1 MRTPQNLLF
10 LVFLTIW
17 NKSPRPSS
25 AKVTSYCG
33 PVGVVNQ
40 IDNKSS
46 LVLLG
51 GLFPLHKFE
60 GQGRDNCGKTI
71 TKKGFQRSLG
81 MVFAIEQINNNASF
95 LPGIKLAYDIR
106 DSCTS
111 SVTSL
116 EESLTFLPEFS
127 QQDGKC
133 LGSAH
138 TVSSVVGPSDTGNC
152 IPTQNLLRLF
162 QIPQIAYAATGVEL
176 SDKSRYDYFFRVI
189 PPDTFQAKA
198 MADIVA
204 YFNWTYVAAVYSD
217 DVYGSNG
224 IQEFIR
230 EFRSRNDSNNCIAQR
245 FAIKE
250 NPSDKEIRRVV
261 NAFRQPWVSNS
272 SVIVFFGQNEH
283 ADAILEEWKRNSTGL
298 KHMVWIAS
306 DSAATSIQASLYD
319 QAHGMIGVEPSF
331 TPNTAYDEW
340 FKSLSLSNTAGSPWF
355 EEYWKSIFH
364 CNSTTCP
371 EGLTFGNDS
380 SYSQNSK
387 VNFSMEAVYAVANAL
402 HDMHQTLCNGTPG
415 LCAGMLQDSGR
426 RINGGLLHKYLRN
439 ATLNYPRGA
448 KEPLFDAN
456 QDRVGG
462 YTIYNLQKFGDSF
475 RYEEIGTWKE
485 NSLELNLSKGLEW
498 GPQTNSVPQSLCSLP
513 CQLGQY
519 RSTVPGQPCCWQCI
533 DCGAGQVSDAI
544 TCVVCPETHKPS
556 DEKSVCQE
564 IEKSYLKWD
573 HPWATVILILSM
585 IGVCGTVLAGVF
597 YIAFHKK
604 QAIIA
609 GNRVMSAVIMG
620 GILISFCLPILYL
633 GRPTATTCA
642 LRRVGISVC
651 FSICFGALLVKISRI
666 YRVVN
671 RVSLGQSLQKPRFI
685 NAKSQLF
692 MVALIVFIPLVIVAI
707 WLTLEQPT
715 VKTNILVRWESV
727 EIRCGAD
734 PRIGLSVILVYNLLL
749 LIGCVYFTIRTRK
762 VPKEYNEARFIHFAV
777 ITSGIVWIAFIAF
790 YYSTTGLPE
799 LYIITAQVT
808 AILITAAVLLLFL
821 ILHKIYSVL
830 KNEKDIESLINTP
843 SSALRRASTARKTID
858 LRNAKSSQSMESSDD
873 LHLVKRKHNDL
884 KRNYAEQTPVS
895 IMSFEDE
902 PHEIALQE
910 TTPSNVTR
918 RSRCID
924 TIREDILQLKT
935 SSESNDKLIDH
946 NAQSEQDLTVIQAID
961 AKDKEGVK
969 EIPQSTCYQSPNH
982 VKEVDSQ

>member
-1 MRTPQNLLF
+1 
-10 LVFLTIW
+10 
-17 NKSPRPSS
+17 
-25 AKVTSYCG
+25 
-33 PVGVVNQ
+33 
-40 IDNKSS
+40 
-46 LVLLG
+46 
-51 GLFPLHKFE
+51 
-60 GQGRDNCGKTI
+60 
-71 TKKGFQRSLG
+71 
-81 MVFAIEQINNNASF
+81 MVFAIEQINKNASF

-127 QQDGKC
+127 QLQEGTC
-133 LGSAH
+133 VGSAH
-138 TVSSVVGPSDTGNC
+138 TMSVSSVIGPSDGENC

-162 QIPQIAYAATGVEL
+162 QIPQITYAATAVEL
-176 SDKSRYDYFFRVI
+176 SDKSRYDYFFRAI

-217 DVYGSNG
+217 DIYGFNG
-224 IQEFIR
+224 IQEFINY
-230 EFRSRNDSNNCIAQR
+230 FTSQNNSNNCISQR
-245 FAIKE
+245 FAISS
-250 NPSDKEIRRVV
+250 NPSSEEIIGVV

-306 DSAATSIQASLYD
+306 DSAATSIQTSLYD

-331 TPNTAYDEW
+331 TANTAYDKW

-415 LCAGMLQDSGR
+415 LCGGMLQDSSR

-462 YTIYNLQKFGDSF
+462 YTIYNLQRFGDSF

-485 NSLELNLSKGLEW
+485 NSLEVNLENDLEW
-498 GPQTNSVPQSLCSLP
+498 GPQTNSVPQSVCSLP

-544 TCVVCPETHKPS
+544 ACVVCPHAHKPS
-556 DEKSVCQE
+556 DKKSNCQE

-573 HPWATVILILSM
+573 HPWAIVILVLSM

-734 PRIGLSVILVYNLLL
+734 PRIGLSIILVYNLLL

-873 LHLVKRKHNDL
+873 LHLVERKHNDL

>member
-1 MRTPQNLLF
+1 MGGCFRTPR
-10 LVFLTIW
+10 T
-17 NKSPRPSS
+17 PPG
-25 AKVTSYCG
+25 YG
-33 PVGVVNQ
+33 PGTCV
-40 IDNKSS
+40 
-46 LVLLG
+46 
-51 GLFPLHKFE
+51 
-60 GQGRDNCGKTI
+60 
-71 TKKGFQRSLG
+71 
-81 MVFAIEQINNNASF
+81 
-95 LPGIKLAYDIR
+95 
-106 DSCTS
+106 
-111 SVTSL
+111 
-116 EESLTFLPEFS
+116 
-127 QQDGKC
+127 
-133 LGSAH
+133 GSAH
-138 TVSSVVGPSDTGNC
+138 NMSVSSVIGPAYTRNC

-162 QIPQIAYAATGVEL
+162 QIPHISHAATGVKL
-176 SDKSRYDYFFRVI
+176 SDKTRYDYFFRVI

-204 YFNWTYVAAVYSD
+204 YFNWTYIAAIYSD

-224 IQEFIR
+224 IKEFIKK
-230 EFRSRNDSNNCIAQR
+230 FRMRNDSRNCISQR

-272 SVIVFFGQNEH
+272 SVIVFFGHNEH

-306 DSAATSIQASLYD
+306 DSTATSIQTSLYD

-331 TPNTAYDEW
+331 IPNTAYDKW

-355 EEYWKSIFH
+355 EEYWKSIFN

-415 LCAGMLQDSGR
+415 LCAGMLQDNGR
-426 RINGGLLHKYLRN
+426 RINGRLLREYLRN
-439 ATLNYPRGA
+439 ATLNYPR
-448 KEPLFDAN
+448 KVEEPLFDAN

-462 YTIYNLQKFGDSF
+462 YTIYNLQKFGESF
-475 RYEEIGTWKE
+475 RYKEIGTWHE
-485 NSLELNLSKGLEW
+485 NSLKVNLEKDLEW
-498 GPQTNSVPQSLCSLP
+498 APQTNSVPQSLCSLP
-513 CQLGQY
+513 CKLGQY

-544 TCVVCPETHKPS
+544 TCVECPETHKPS
-556 DEKSVCQE
+556 DEKSDCQE
-564 IEKSYLKWD
+564 MEKSYLKWD

-620 GILISFCLPILYL
+620 GILISFCLPIVYL

-666 YRVVN
+666 HRVVN
-671 RVSLGQSLQKPRFI
+671 RTTLGLSLEKPRFI

-692 MVALIVFIPLVIVAI
+692 ILSLIVTIPLVMMAI
-707 WLTLEQPT
+707 WLAVEQPT

-727 EIRCGAD
+727 EIRCGAE

-762 VPKEYNEARFIHFAV
+762 VPKEYNEARFIHFVV
-777 ITSGIVWIAFIAF
+777 IASVIVWIAFIAF
-790 YYSTTGLPE
+790 YHGTTGLPE
-799 LYIITAQVT
+799 VYIITAQVT
-808 AILITAAVLLLFL
+808 AILITAFALLLFV
-821 ILHKIYSVL
+821 ILHKIYSVF
-830 KNEKDIESLINTP
+830 KNEMDDD
-843 SSALRRASTARKTID
+843 TATTHSQAHHMHKATVTVTSFVKVD
-858 LRNAKSSQSMESSDD
+858 PEAPKFKSNKELTLADEEMGNSKECDD
-873 LHLVKRKHNDL
+873 L
-884 KRNYAEQTPVS
+884 
-895 IMSFEDE
+895 
-902 PHEIALQE
+902 
-910 TTPSNVTR
+910 
-918 RSRCID
+918 
-924 TIREDILQLKT
+924 
-935 SSESNDKLIDH
+935 
-946 NAQSEQDLTVIQAID
+946 
-961 AKDKEGVK
+961 
-969 EIPQSTCYQSPNH
+969 
-982 VKEVDSQ
+982 